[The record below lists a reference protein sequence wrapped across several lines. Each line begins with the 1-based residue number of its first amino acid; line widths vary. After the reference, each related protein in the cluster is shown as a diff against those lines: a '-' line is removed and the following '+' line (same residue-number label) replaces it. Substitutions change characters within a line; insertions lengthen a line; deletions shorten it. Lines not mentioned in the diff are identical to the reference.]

1 MAMVTG
7 TPTTIK
13 TIATT
18 KNTEFMSDYIN
29 MLIIG
34 LVQGLTEFLP
44 VSSSGHLVI
53 FGDILG
59 LKHDGIALEVFVHF
73 GTLLAVCTCFYKDIF
88 YLLKELPNLPKHI
101 MQKFPNKTESEQYRS
116 LNIFILISM
125 IPALIIGLTL
135 KDYLEKYYHNL
146 YLVFTCLI
154 ITGFILLSIKWSKK
168 RKKKEFLSAK
178 DSFLIGLAQAFAILP
193 GISRSGSTISL
204 AEALGIKSEL
214 AAKFSFLMSIPV
226 IAGIT
231 ILELK
236 DLFNESI
243 TQAEVINYLI
253 AMSSAAISGFFAIKF
268 LMVIIRKQRMEY
280 FAYYCFAVAVIG
292 LLLNL

>member
-1 MAMVTG
+1 MND
-7 TPTTIK
+7 I
-13 TIATT
+13 
-18 KNTEFMSDYIN
+18 IN

-59 LKHDGIALEVFVHF
+59 LKHEGIALEVFVHF
-73 GTLLAVCTCFYKDIF
+73 GTLLAVCSCFYKDIIC
-88 YLLKELPNLPKHI
+88 LIKELPNLPKHCSAK
-101 MQKFPNKTESEQYRS
+101 MPNNTDKEQYRS
-116 LNIFILISM
+116 LNIYILISM
-125 IPALIIGLTL
+125 IPALIIGLFF

-154 ITGFILLSIKWSKK
+154 ITGFILLSLKWSKK
-168 RKKKEFLSAK
+168 RPKKDFMSSK
-178 DSFLIGLAQAFAILP
+178 DGFLIGIGQAFAILP
-193 GISRSGSTISL
+193 GISRSGTTISL

-231 ILELK
+231 ILEIK
-236 DLFNESI
+236 DLLNESI
-243 TQAEVINYLI
+243 SQREIINYFI
-253 AMSSAAISGFFAIKF
+253 AMMSAAISGYFAIKF
-268 LMVIIRKQRMEY
+268 LMALIRKQKMEL
-280 FAYYCFAVAVIG
+280 FAYYCFFVAILG
-292 LLLNL
+292 LVLHSQK